1 MKTFSAKPEQIE
13 RKWYVVDA
21 ANKPMGRVATE
32 VAIILRGKHTP
43 IYTPHVDTG
52 DFVIVINAAQVVLSG
67 NKASENVYRH
77 SGWPGALKSITRGDE
92 LATKPEEAMRR
103 VVRGMLPHNR
113 LGDAQIEKLKVYAG
127 PDHPHEAQK
136 PVIWTGIKLEK
147 GE

>member
-67 NKASENVYRH
+67 NKASENIYRH

-92 LATKPEEAMRR
+92 LASKPEEAMRR